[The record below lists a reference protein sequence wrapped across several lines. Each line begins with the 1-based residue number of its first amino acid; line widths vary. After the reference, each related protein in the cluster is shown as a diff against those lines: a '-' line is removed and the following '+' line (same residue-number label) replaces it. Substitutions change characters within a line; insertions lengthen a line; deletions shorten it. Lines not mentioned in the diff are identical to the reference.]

1 MTITAALVLF
11 AVIWFMGLLIAL
23 PFRVR
28 TQEES
33 DEIVPGTPA
42 SAPMDPMIRR
52 KMFWVTV
59 VTVVIW
65 IPLCAF
71 IMWGGVTV
79 RDLDIWGRM

>member
-1 MTITAALVLF
+1 MTVTAALVLF

-33 DEIVPGTPA
+33 GEIVPGTPA

>member
-23 PFRVR
+23 PFRVQ

-33 DEIVPGTPA
+33 GEIVPGTPA
-42 SAPMDPMIRR
+42 SAPMDAMIRR

-71 IMWGGVTV
+71 IVWGDVTV

>member
-23 PFRVR
+23 PIRVR
-28 TQEES
+28 TQEEAG
-33 DEIVPGTPA
+33 ELVPGTPA
-42 SAPMDPMIRR
+42 SAPMDAMIRR

-59 VTVVIW
+59 VTIVIW

-71 IMWGGVTV
+71 IVWGGVTV
-79 RDLDIWGRM
+79 RDIDIWGRM